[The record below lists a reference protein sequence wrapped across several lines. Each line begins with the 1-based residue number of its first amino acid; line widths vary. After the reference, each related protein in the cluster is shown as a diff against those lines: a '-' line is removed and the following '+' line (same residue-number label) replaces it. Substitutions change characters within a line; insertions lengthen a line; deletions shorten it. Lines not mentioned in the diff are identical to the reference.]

1 MKIHSYRRS
10 SAFIGGQFCFF
21 QLALLLLVFPAARA
35 QDERRVLSPDGRL
48 EFRIFV
54 AQPEAGALYRLGYR
68 LLVGGKP
75 AIDTSFLG
83 LDIHNQEPVLCENVG
98 LIDSSAGTGDGYRWF
113 IANYMQNGS
122 LGRLVNLEIRVW
134 NDGAAFRY
142 VLPRSTPLEDLLI
155 DDELTEFDLAQ
166 ARIDTASAIPL
177 PFVAQ
182 EPGIGWVAIAE
193 ARSAGYP
200 HTQLLRTRGNI
211 LVTHLTP
218 LPNDFGIALEGHTP
232 FTTPWRVILIGAD
245 KAHVAGSPILEQ
257 LNR

>member
-1 MKIHSYRRS
+1 MRFR
-10 SAFIGGQFCFF
+10 QC
-21 QLALLLLVFPAARA
+21 LALLLLAFPAARA
-35 QDERRVLSPDGRL
+35 QDERRVVSPDGRL

-54 AQPEAGALYRLGYR
+54 AQPEPGALYRLGYR
-68 LLVGGKP
+68 LLVAGKP
-75 AIDTSFLG
+75 AIETSFLG

-98 LIDSSAGTGDGYRWF
+98 LINSSAGTGDGYRWL

-166 ARIDTASAIPL
+166 ARIDTASTIPL
-177 PFVAQ
+177 PFVARG
-182 EPGIGWVAIAE
+182 PGIGWVAIAE
-193 ARSAGYP
+193 AHTAGYP
-200 HTQLLRTRGNI
+200 QTQLFRTRGNI
-211 LVTHLTP
+211 LVTHLSP
-218 LPNDFGIALEGHTP
+218 LPNDFGISLEGHTP

-245 KAHVAGSPILEQ
+245 RERVTGSPVLNQ

>member
-1 MKIHSYRRS
+1 MRLR
-10 SAFIGGQFCFF
+10 QC
-21 QLALLLLVFPAARA
+21 LALLLLAIPAARA
-35 QDERRVLSPDGRL
+35 QDELRVASPNGRL

-54 AQPEAGALYRLGYR
+54 AQPELGALYRLGYR
-68 LLVGGKP
+68 LLVGGKT

-98 LIDSSAGTGDGYRWF
+98 LIHSSAGTGDGYRWQ

-142 VLPRSTPLEDLLI
+142 VIPPSTPLDDLLL

-177 PFVAQ
+177 PFAAQ
-182 EPGIGWVAIAE
+182 VPGIGWVAIAE
-193 ARSAGYP
+193 AHTAGYP
-200 HTQLLRTRGNI
+200 RTQLLRTRGNI

-218 LPNDFGIALEGHTP
+218 LPGDFGISLEGHTP
-232 FTTPWRVILIGAD
+232 FASPWRVILIGAD
-245 KAHVAGSPILEQ
+245 QAHVSVSPILDQ